1 MDRKYIILSIIFSII
16 VLSIMGSIFGKKL
29 YFPYEYDNK
38 NFNKFNKIL
47 EYVSN
52 FYVEPINWEE
62 SWTGA
67 IEGFLNKLDPHSVYI
82 PVTDAELNEENF
94 QGKYQGIGIYFEIID
109 GYITIIAPIP
119 DSPSDK
125 IGLLSGDKIVKIEGE
140 SVYNISNNEVQKRLK
155 GPKGSKVNITVVR
168 EEFRSPLEFT
178 IVRDEIPI
186 YSINTSFITEDKTGY
201 ISINRFAKTTEEE
214 MDKTLLELEQ
224 QGLERLLL
232 DLRGNAGGYLDQAVK
247 LAAKFIDGHRLIVS
261 TRGRLTYFNEN
272 YYTDS
277 FGSGNARDFPL
288 IILIDQAS
296 ASASE
301 ILAGAIQDYD
311 RGLIVGTT
319 SFGKGLVQREFT
331 LNDNSKLRL
340 TISKYYTPSGRLIQ
354 KPYKGKN
361 IDDYYLTRPDSLYTE
376 ANADSLLKEQIY
388 YTSGGR
394 PVYGGGGITPDITIE
409 ATEQL
414 DLSNMTLHLLQ
425 KRVFFEFSSQYA
437 QKKQYLKR
445 SFKNYLNNF
454 KIDRVVL
461 KEFKKYVEKKN
472 IEIVD
477 MEFNKDLN
485 FIKRRLKSEIARS
498 LWNNEKYYQVRVNED
513 KLYIEAMKLFPE
525 AERLIYKYLKV
536 NKN

>member
-1 MDRKYIILSIIFSII
+1 
-16 VLSIMGSIFGKKL
+16 
-29 YFPYEYDNK
+29 
-38 NFNKFNKIL
+38 
-47 EYVSN
+47 
-52 FYVEPINWEE
+52 
-62 SWTGA
+62 
-67 IEGFLNKLDPHSVYI
+67 
-82 PVTDAELNEENF
+82 
-94 QGKYQGIGIYFEIID
+94 
-109 GYITIIAPIP
+109 
-119 DSPSDK
+119 
-125 IGLLSGDKIVKIEGE
+125 
-140 SVYNISNNEVQKRLK
+140 
-155 GPKGSKVNITVVR
+155 
-168 EEFRSPLEFT
+168 
-178 IVRDEIPI
+178 
-186 YSINTSFITEDKTGY
+186 
-201 ISINRFAKTTEEE
+201 
-214 MDKTLLELEQ
+214 LEQ

-247 LAAKFIDGHRLIVS
+247 LAGKFIDGHRLIVS
-261 TRGRLTYFNEN
+261 TRGRLNYFNEN

-277 FGSGNARDFPL
+277 FGSGNARNFPL

-361 IDDYYLTRPDSLYTE
+361 IDDYYLTRPDSLYKE

-409 ATEQL
+409 ATEQP
-414 DLSNMTLHLLQ
+414 DLSNVTLHLLQ

-437 QKKQYLKR
+437 QKKQYLKK
-445 SFKNYLNNF
+445 SFENYLNNF

-477 MEFNKDLN
+477 TEFNKDLN

-498 LWNNEKYYQVRVNED
+498 LWNNEKYYHIRVNED

-525 AERLIYKYLKV
+525 AERLIYKYLKL